1 MYIISNNKFGF
12 ATVCD
17 TRPSLYEIVG
27 TSFSINSTQ
36 STACLNSG
44 AVLNTASITSKI
56 GASTIITVTQGNI
69 IIDKTI
75 EYIETAPKKY
85 TETGKS
91 PIVQIMPIAKSLRMY
106 FICINLSLPCTQS

>member
-1 MYIISNNKFGF
+1 MS
-12 ATVCD
+12 
-17 TRPSLYEIVG
+17 EINDFQDQMNVY
-27 TSFSINSTQ
+27 Q
-36 STACLNSG
+36 ST
-44 AVLNTASITSKI
+44 T
-56 GASTIITVTQGNI
+56 I

-91 PIVQIMPIAKSLRMY
+91 PIVQITPIAKSLRMY